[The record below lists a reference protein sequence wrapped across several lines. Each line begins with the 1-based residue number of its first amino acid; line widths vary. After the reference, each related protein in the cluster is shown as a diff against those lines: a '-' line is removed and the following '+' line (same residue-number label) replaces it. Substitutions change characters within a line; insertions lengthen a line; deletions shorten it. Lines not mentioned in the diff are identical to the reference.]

1 MFGLVCQFVVLLMLS
16 RFLPKGDFGDLM
28 TAFGFY
34 RLTGLALGVGGDHA
48 AEIRL
53 QRFLAL
59 IGASQSC
66 RRKREV
72 RRVSLADGQAA
83 ACGRRGRG
91 SKPGK
96 LAVTA

>member
-16 RFLPKGDFGDLM
+16 RFLPKGNFGDLM

-34 RLTGLALGVGGDHA
+34 RLTGLALGVGGSLVLLCHVSRHVGDHA

-59 IGASQSC
+59 IG
-66 RRKREV
+66 RESV
-72 RRVSLADGQAA
+72 LPAQA
-83 ACGRRGRG
+83 R
-91 SKPGK
+91 S
-96 LAVTA
+96 